1 MIQWK
6 NIKLILMRELRD
18 QLRDRR
24 TLFMV
29 AILPLLLYPAMG
41 IGMVQMTV
49 MFSEQ
54 PRNVVVLGTKDLPQH
69 PQLLQGDQ
77 FVSNW
82 FMNPADAEKL
92 RVITDAPV
100 AADELS
106 PEAEKERDEI
116 LEQARDLKVDLKQHQ
131 QFLDAWDQLLPQL
144 EQVQVQLDRFKEQ
157 QKKEKSPEQRSQQP
171 EEGDKLREEEKQLE
185 AEQKRLTEEKTR
197 LAEEITRSND
207 HLSKKFAESQ
217 IQVLILIPQNLSR
230 ELEQVSQKL
239 ARHEPIDFD
248 PAVSLRPLLLENTA
262 DEKSR
267 LAFTRVQE
275 VMDAWENAIL
285 RDRLSRARLPESLPT
300 PINPDVID
308 LAQDDQLAANL
319 WSKLF
324 PALLIIMA
332 ATGAFYPAIDLG
344 AGEKERGTMET
355 LLISPARRTEIV
367 LGKFLTVMIFS
378 ISTALLNL
386 ASMGFTGRHMVKVVG
401 DGAMSKIGDL
411 SFPSPSALFWI
422 VILLIPLSAL
432 FSALCLAL
440 ATFARSSK
448 EGQYYLTPLLMVT
461 LGLTV
466 FCLSPA
472 VEINAFYSMMPIVG
486 VALLLKGMLLSTVN
500 AGALY
505 VYAIPVLVTSIGYSL
520 LALWWAIDQ
529 FQREDVLFREAE
541 RFEVGLWLKHLMRTK
556 DALPSFAEAG
566 FCFVIIMLLQ
576 FALMNTIR
584 EAIVTAPESQRAVR
598 TMQLLMIQQL
608 AIIASPA
615 LIMGIMLTTSVRK
628 TFRLYLPKLGFWGVG
643 LLLPFML
650 HPLSL
655 ELSSSL
661 QWFFPKL
668 PAGAAAII
676 KEMSDPSQPIWLI
689 LLAFAIAPGICE
701 ELAFR
706 GFILSGFGR
715 KGRVWLAVILSSV
728 AFGAMHQIP
737 QQVFN
742 ATLMGLALGLIA
754 VHSRSL
760 FPGIIFHVIYNS
772 LSVFRGR
779 IPENWEPTN
788 GLQYFVSMQADGL
801 RYSWPLLLICAAVAF
816 FLLRWTIL
824 QSKPAVDPNTAST
837 DSLVSSS
844 FNRRLTD
851 TK

>member
-54 PRNVVVLGTKDLPQH
+54 PRNVVLLGAKDLPAH
-69 PQLLQGDQ
+69 PQLLEGDH

-82 FMNPADAEKL
+82 FTIPSDAEKL
-92 RVITDAPV
+92 RVITDAPS
-100 AADELS
+100 DTEDMDQ
-106 PEAEKERDEI
+106 AEVEQREKI
-116 LEQARDLKVDLKQHQ
+116 LEQASELEVDLKKHQ
-131 QFLDAWDQLLPQL
+131 ELLDAWDELQ
-144 EQVQVQLDRFKEQ
+144 EKDVQDFQ
-157 QKKEKSPEQRSQQP
+157 QES
-171 EEGDKLREEEKQLE
+171 
-185 AEQKRLTEEKTR
+185 R
-197 LAEEITRSND
+197 LAGEISLSNNL
-207 HLSKKFAESQ
+207 LSKKFAESQ
-217 IQVLILIPQNLSR
+217 IQVLILIPKGLSK
-230 ELEQVSQKL
+230 ELERVSEKL

-248 PAVSLRPLLLENTA
+248 PAVSLRPLVLENTA
-262 DEKSR
+262 DEKSK
-267 LAFTRVQE
+267 LAFSRVQE
-275 VMDAWENAIL
+275 VMRAWEKAIL
-285 RDRLSRARLPESLPT
+285 QDRLSRAKLPESLPT

-367 LGKFLTVMIFS
+367 LGKFLTVLIFS
-378 ISTALLNL
+378 VSTALLNL
-386 ASMGFTGRHMVKVVG
+386 ASMGFTGRHMVNVAG
-401 DGAMSKIGDL
+401 TGALSKIGDL

-486 VALLLKGMLLSTVN
+486 VALLLKGMLLSSVN
-500 AGALY
+500 AGILY

-566 FCFVIIMLLQ
+566 LCFVIIMLLQ
-576 FALMNTIR
+576 FAVMNTMR
-584 EAIVTAPESQRAVR
+584 DAILTAPESQRAVR
-598 TMQLLMIQQL
+598 SMQLLMVQQL
-608 AIIASPA
+608 AIIATPA
-615 LIMGIMLTTSVRK
+615 LIMGIMLTTSMKK
-628 TFRLYLPKLGFWGVG
+628 TFRLYLPRPGFWIVG
-643 LLLPFML
+643 LLLPFVL

-661 QWFFPKL
+661 KWFFPAL
-668 PAGAAAII
+668 PPGTAAVLKDI
-676 KEMSDPSQPIWLI
+676 SDPNQSLWLI
-689 LLAFAIAPGICE
+689 LLAFACAPGICE

-715 KGRVWLAVILSSV
+715 RGRAWLAIILSSV
-728 AFGAMHQIP
+728 TFGAMHMIP

-742 ATLMGLALGLIA
+742 ATLMGLVLGLVA

-760 FPGIIFHVIYNS
+760 FPGVLFHILYNS

-779 IPENWEPTN
+779 IPEKWEPTN
-788 GLQYFVSMQADGL
+788 GLQYFVSMEADGL
-801 RYSWPLLLICAAVAF
+801 RYSWPLLLICAGVAVA
-816 FLLRWTIL
+816 LLRWTAQ
-824 QSKPAVDPNTAST
+824 QSATSNEPEETST
-837 DSLVSSS
+837 DALVSSA

>member
-54 PRNVVVLGTKDLPQH
+54 PRNVVLLGAKDLPQH
-69 PQLLQGDQ
+69 PQLLEGDR

-92 RVITDAPV
+92 RVITDAQG
-100 AADELS
+100 AGDDLS
-106 PEAEKERDEI
+106 DIDSEEREKL
-116 LEQARDLKVDLKQHQ
+116 LEQAHKLEVDLKLHQ
-131 QFLDAWDQLLPQL
+131 QLLDTWDQL
-144 EQVQVQLDRFKEQ
+144 QVRLSQI
-157 QKKEKSPEQRSQQP
+157 QKKLDQHPKQNQKEPT
-171 EEGDKLREEEKQLE
+171 EGDTQSEEKQQLVQE
-185 AEQKRLTEEKTR
+185 QKKLGTEKIELAEQ
-197 LAEEITRSND
+197 ITQSNAR
-207 HLSKKFAESQ
+207 LSKQFAESQ
-217 IQVLILIPQNLSR
+217 IQVLILFPPNLSK
-230 ELEQVSQKL
+230 ELELVSQKL

-248 PAVSLRPLLLENTA
+248 PAVSLRPLVLENTA

-275 VMDAWENAIL
+275 ALDAWENAIL
-285 RDRLSRARLPESLPT
+285 RDRLSRARLPENLPN

-378 ISTALLNL
+378 VSTALLNL
-386 ASMGFTGRHMVKVVG
+386 ASMGFTGKHMVNVAG
-401 DGAMSKIGDL
+401 SGALSKIGDL
-411 SFPSPSALFWI
+411 SFPSASALFWI

-432 FSALCLAL
+432 FSALCLSL

-486 VALLLKGMLLSTVN
+486 VALLLKGMLLSAVN

-505 VYAIPVLVTSIGYSL
+505 VYAIPVLVSSIGYSL

-541 RFEVGLWLKHLMRTK
+541 RFELGLWLKHLMRTK

-576 FALMNTIR
+576 FAVMNTMR
-584 EAIVTAPESQRAVR
+584 DAILTAPESMRAVR
-598 TMQLLMIQQL
+598 SMQLLMIQQL
-608 AIIASPA
+608 AIIATPA

-628 TFRLYLPKLGFWGVG
+628 TFRLFLPSWGFWGVG

-655 ELSSSL
+655 ELSASL

-668 PAGAAAII
+668 PPGAAAII
-676 KEMSDPSQPIWLI
+676 KEMSDPNQSLWFI

-701 ELAFR
+701 EIAFR
-706 GFILSGFGR
+706 GFMLSGFGR
-715 KGRVWLAVILSSV
+715 RGRVWLAVILSSV
-728 AFGAMHQIP
+728 TFGVMHQIP

-742 ATLMGLALGLIA
+742 ATLMGLALGLVA

-760 FPGIIFHVIYNS
+760 FPGIAFHMIYNS
-772 LSVFRGR
+772 LSVFRER
-779 IPENWEPTN
+779 IPEKWEPTH
-788 GLQYFVSMQADGL
+788 GLQYFVSMQPEGL
-801 RYSWPLLLICAAVAF
+801 RYSWPLLVLCTVVAF
-816 FLLRWTIL
+816 LLLRWTIL
-824 QSKPAVDPNTAST
+824 QSRPAVDPNISST
-837 DSLVSSS
+837 DSLTSPT